1 MRRNNTGATAVRMAA
16 LHEQMLYYFLYQ
28 VIFQLYG
35 KGSES
40 IFYKGLNVFQ
50 YVTFRTAWATI
61 TALLISLLLGGKVI
75 RKLADLKFGQEIRQE
90 GPASH
95 FEKQGT
101 PTMGGVLILGSVFLS
116 TVLWARLDS
125 LYLWL
130 ALGATTSFGIIGFLD
145 DYIKIVK
152 KRSLGLTGKQK
163 LLGQL
168 ITALIVWGALLYF
181 ANYPWNL
188 SIPFFKETAISNITA
203 VHPAIYLFFIIF
215 ILLGASN
222 AVNLTDGLDGLA
234 TSVTFIAMSALT
246 ALTYVAS
253 DRRWAEYLDITH
265 KPEAAELTVFCGA
278 MVGASLGFL
287 WYNSPPA
294 QIFMGDV
301 GSLAIGGAL
310 GTVAILTKQEL
321 MLPFIMGV
329 FILEAGSVMLQVSVF
344 KLTKRGGKPGTRI
357 FKMTPLHHHFEM
369 SGWKE
374 PKIVFRFVIVAIL
387 FALLSLS
394 TLKLR

>member
-1 MRRNNTGATAVRMAA
+1 
-16 LHEQMLYYFLYQ
+16 MLYHLLYQ
-28 VIFQLYG
+28 MIFRQYG
-35 KGSES
+35 AASES
-40 IFYKGLNVFQ
+40 YFYKGLNVFQ

-61 TALLISLLLGGKVI
+61 TALLLSLFLGKFVI
-75 RKLADLKFGQEIRQE
+75 RKLNALKVGQEIREELSEEHQ
-90 GPASH
+90 A
-95 FEKQGT
+95 KKGT
-101 PTMGGVLILGSVFLS
+101 PTMGGVLILGAVFIS
-116 TVLWARLDS
+116 TLLWARLDS
-125 LYLWL
+125 LFLWL
-130 ALGATTSFGIIGFLD
+130 ALGATTLFGLIGFAD

-163 LLGQL
+163 LAGQL
-168 ITALIVWGALLYF
+168 LTALIVWAVLYF
-181 ANYPWNL
+181 FTNYTWNL
-188 SIPFFKETAISNITA
+188 SIPFLKDTALTSIT
-203 VHPAIYLFFIIF
+203 VIPPILYLVFIIF

-234 TSVTFIAMSALT
+234 TAVTFIAMAALT

-253 DRRWAEYLDITH
+253 DRRWADYLDITH
-265 KPEAAELTVFCGA
+265 NPASAELTVFCGA

-287 WYNSPPA
+287 WYNAPPA
-294 QIFMGDV
+294 EVFMGDV

-310 GTVAILTKQEL
+310 GTVAVLTKQEFL
-321 MLPFIMGV
+321 LPFIGGV
-329 FILEAGSVMLQVSVF
+329 FILEALSVMIQVSFF
-344 KLTKRGGKPGTRI
+344 KFTKRTGGVGKRV
-357 FKMTPLHHHFEM
+357 FLQAPLHHHFQM

>member
-1 MRRNNTGATAVRMAA
+1 MF
-16 LHEQMLYYFLYQ
+16 YYILYQ
-28 VIFQLYG
+28 LLFKQYG
-35 KGSES
+35 AVSDS
-40 IFYKGLNVFQ
+40 LFYKGLNVFQ

-61 TALLISLLLGGKVI
+61 TALVISLLFGGKVI
-75 RKLADLKFGQEIRQE
+75 KKIASLNIGQEIREELSLEHQ
-90 GPASH
+90 A
-95 FEKQGT
+95 KKGT
-101 PTMGGVLILGSVFLS
+101 PTMGGVLILGSVFIS
-116 TVLWARLDS
+116 TILWARLDS

-130 ALGATTSFGIIGFLD
+130 ALGATVSFGIIGFLD

-168 ITALIVWGALLYF
+168 ITALIVWGCLYWF

-188 SIPFFKETAISNITA
+188 SIPFFKETAITNITVVA
-203 VHPAIYLFFIIF
+203 PFVYLLFIIF
-215 ILLGASN
+215 VLLGSSN
-222 AVNLTDGLDGLA
+222 AVNLTDGMDGLA
-234 TSVTFIAMSALT
+234 ISITFIAMAALT
-246 ALTYVAS
+246 ALTYVSS
-253 DRRWAEYLDITH
+253 DARWSEILLITH

-287 WYNSPPA
+287 WYNAPPA

-310 GTVAILTKQEL
+310 GTVAILTKQEFL
-321 MLPFIMGV
+321 LPFIGGI
-329 FILEAGSVMLQVSVF
+329 FIIEVVSVMLQVGYF
-344 KLTKRGGKPGTRI
+344 KFTKKTTGVGKRI
-357 FKMTPLHHHFEM
+357 FLQAPLHHHFQM
-369 SGWKE
+369 GGWKE